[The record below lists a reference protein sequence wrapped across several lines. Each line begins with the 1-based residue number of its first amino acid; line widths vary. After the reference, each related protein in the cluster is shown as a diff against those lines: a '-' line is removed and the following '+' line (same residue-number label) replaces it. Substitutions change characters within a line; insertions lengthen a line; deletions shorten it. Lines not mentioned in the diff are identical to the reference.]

1 MWQMSSLSCLDGGKS
16 SVVSPAFKS
25 HADDFLKQKFQ
36 WKAFFSLHTLTVLL
50 IWINSKWFTELSME
64 WALLCYRCSPDNHR
78 SSLRFHTFS
87 KVPRV
92 QTITQCHH
100 RIANRYVR
108 SQFIDERI
116 LHMGSMW
123 ATDVLAFERVF
134 FFHLQDGSGSTNT
147 NSRSD
152 LGNKTSWLG
161 FGNDPGQCLL
171 VGSHWTKKSI
181 IQMKHL
187 FMKLQVTRHSIW
199 RRTEGASQRQT
210 WISTNPELRTTYIYI
225 RILLNIWT

>member
-1 MWQMSSLSCLDGGKS
+1 MKGIFFSSYLDCATYLNKQQVIYWTLDGMG
-16 SVVSPAFKS
+16 VIVLQMFTRQPPFFFAFPY
-25 HADDFLKQKFQ
+25 
-36 WKAFFSLHTLTVLL
+36 
-50 IWINSKWFTELSME
+50 I
-64 WALLCYRCSPDNHR
+64 
-78 SSLRFHTFS
+78 FHW
-87 KVPRV
+87 V

-108 SQFIDERI
+108 SQFMLEERI

-161 FGNDPGQCLL
+161 LGKDPGQCLL